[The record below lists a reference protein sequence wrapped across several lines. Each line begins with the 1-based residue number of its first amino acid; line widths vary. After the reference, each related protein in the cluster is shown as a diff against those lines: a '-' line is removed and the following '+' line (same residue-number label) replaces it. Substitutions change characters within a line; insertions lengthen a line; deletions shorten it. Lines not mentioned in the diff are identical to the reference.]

1 MRDQRAWLYTAT
13 LDIDVVLAEAEHH
26 HATLRPSSPSR
37 PILRHLIEY
46 YMFRNWKKKQKKTGE
61 TKMFDM
67 NIIASHKKI
76 CAGIFQLLVDKRFI
90 QVMWTSFCINFSYN
104 STCLHHILSVI
115 HYTICG
121 AVCFQF
127 THFPC
132 DDWENRH
139 ILSYHHH
146 IGSINYYLLFM
157 VRSWNNSVRCM
168 SFYIHIDL
176 VTWTRSGV
184 SFTLVKIWKEIR
196 NGEICCEVIQLNR
209 FI

>member
-1 MRDQRAWLYTAT
+1 MLSLPRQNTIMPLSDPLHQVGRYFDFWLNIICFA
-13 LDIDVVLAEAEHH
+13 
-26 HATLRPSSPSR
+26 
-37 PILRHLIEY
+37 IEKKH
-46 YMFRNWKKKQKKTGE
+46 KKKGE

-67 NIIASHKKI
+67 NIIASHQKI
-76 CAGIFQLLVDKRFI
+76 CAGIFQLLVDKRLI

-132 DDWENRH
+132 DDWENKH
-139 ILSYHHH
+139 ILSYYHQ
-146 IGSINYYLLFM
+146 IGSINYYL
-157 VRSWNNSVRCM
+157 
-168 SFYIHIDL
+168 
-176 VTWTRSGV
+176 
-184 SFTLVKIWKEIR
+184 LVKIWKEIR